1 MLSLTELVTYEAF
14 HFTAVSP
21 RCSKEISIEYR
32 HLNRDSAPV
41 DQLNQLMREK
51 RETKNFQRDRKERK
65 QNSNHCGFPLQF
77 RLFEFRLYIE

>member
-51 RETKNFQRDRKERK
+51 RETKNFQREREEK
-65 QNSNHCGFPLQF
+65 KKKILTTVAF
-77 RLFEFRLYIE
+77 RCSSVYSSSVYI